1 MKKRT
6 SSMSRRVV
14 SLLMSLVLTLTLVTP
29 AAFATEVVGGSGTA
43 IIEGN
48 ANPADANPS
57 GDNEGKDDENK
68 DTEHGGDEQPTNPG
82 DEDKNPGEGDGG
94 SDDANKPGE
103 DNKGK
108 QNTEDENNSEDDIA
122 PLNDDTDSD
131 VWDGKPAEKFAGGA
145 GTVDDPYKISTGAE
159 LAYLAGKVNGG
170 ESYSGEYFKLTNDIR
185 LNEQDVPTG
194 GNSWTPIGNS
204 SNKFQG
210 TFDGDG
216 HTISGLY
223 ITATGSGAGNL
234 GLFGNLGNSAVIK
247 NLIVK
252 GTVDCDKKTY
262 VAGVAGRCVAWKTVV
277 QNCGFYGNVVGGNS
291 NVGGVVGFGN
301 NVAKN
306 CWYYY
311 SGDTDGY
318 KVGVS
323 GGTAGNNCYQN
334 VSSSAKGTYVQ
345 ANFADTV
352 TEKLNASLSD
362 GDKLW
367 KVGTKHPEFPGP
379 NERVVILDKY
389 LPTSTAAMSIKDD
402 VSGKLVS
409 QIIVENGG
417 QVTLVPTG
425 TVWYSLDGK
434 NWDSFSGERSIQI
447 NATEQTVRIYYAA
460 SDEEME
466 AGAWY
471 KKDEGTS
478 ETPYE
483 IGSAAQL
490 AYLAKLVNEGN
501 SFQGKFIRL
510 KNDIRLN
517 DKDVPTAEDNPVAW
531 TPIGVYVDGSTKDKP
546 FSGTFDGN
554 GHTISG
560 LYINSDANG
569 QGLFAV
575 LGAGGTVQNLIVT
588 GTVHAPN
595 SAVVGGI
602 AAKSSGTVRNCGF
615 YGDVQAGKPKSPW
628 WLTAG
633 GVVGDG
639 NANNCWYY
647 QTTDDKKLGT
657 AGSYPTNSYQNVS
670 ASLSG
675 NGTYIKS
682 EGFAAAVAEK
692 LNPAAFEKGWKL
704 WAAEDGENAKPY
716 PLFSEQNANELVLVK
731 LQPYVKFGM
740 NSELFGKVTFAGG
753 GTSALAKVDT
763 KLTLQADGG
772 MAAFYTTES
781 EKQDSYT
788 TTDGLKQFSEAYV
801 VNKSDGG
808 KVVTLYYGSANDFTA
823 TALERAFYYDALN
836 YTIKSITY
844 KDENDENKTASAEE
858 VFQTFAG
865 LVNKGV
871 DFKGKTVNLGADID
885 LSDIE
890 WTPVGT
896 ADHPFRGIF
905 TGGTSYYTISG
916 LKVNGDFANAGLFG
930 VVDGGTIQYV
940 TITDSTKTEETADE
954 SGETTPVEK
963 TIPAGNVNGKG
974 NTGSIVGWLKSGKV
988 ESCMSTATVKGSG
1001 NTGGLVGLVGAETVG
1016 ETAFVGTVNGSYYYN
1031 EARVGV
1037 PAAGKVLEGSA
1048 INKSF
1053 YLAETSTFGNTANEN
1068 GENGDTGARTA
1079 EEFAAGRVAWELKSS
1094 TNSKWGCTDDL
1105 RPCLGSSVKPMEL
1118 KVSARDAMPVGVTLE
1133 IQLSDKNSGDM
1144 LRQLNDDDGT
1154 VYAYVKQYAN
1164 VTMSWTLSGPTETQV
1179 MFEPSDK
1186 VRQREGSSGCVYVSD
1201 NVSIQYYFIGAD
1213 ISWYNEETIAKK
1225 AYTIKTPAELNGLAL
1240 LVNGK
1245 VGKNETFEGWTLT
1258 LGNDISLKG
1267 YDWTPI
1273 GSSYSFEGVFDGSG
1287 HSITDLQIDVTLNSE
1302 NDHGPWGLFGKLG
1315 DTTGNASAKATIK
1328 NLTVDGSVTVI
1339 GKQIGCNVGGI
1350 VGYIYKGATVEHCHN
1365 LANVTAEAWY
1375 RKLGRNDSSTEPR
1388 AGGIAGYNEGGTITN
1403 CLNEG
1408 AVTIRGTD
1416 LYSQMY
1422 AGGIV
1427 GKASNGSV
1435 EYCWNYGTVDAS
1447 GVTLKA
1453 NAPTYF
1459 SRFVSG
1465 IAGSGT
1471 VLNCANFGMVK
1482 TGNGIPASGIG
1493 GMVTNSY
1500 NMGSVTGPEDK
1511 VYSISKERTVN
1522 SYTIDLTANTGVYV
1536 KNSAGT
1542 TDADKSQP
1550 ITITPDADGK
1560 NTTYTIDEKP
1570 LVDVLNEACTDMSI
1584 TGACL
1589 WTNKVDAPWNPVHVT
1604 QWNGEDVPGAPGKV
1618 TVTYYSNMTGSD
1630 TGKVDSAVLKDSK
1643 SHTFTLK
1650 TADELNFRNE
1660 NGRFMGWALS
1670 AEGAVAYP
1678 YKDGKFTSAKEVTV
1692 NEAERNVNL
1701 YAVWEQ
1707 LWTGTGTEVDP
1718 YKINDL
1724 NDLKKLQTQ
1733 VNEGYYQY
1741 ADKWFALTADIDMK
1755 NEPWKPIGTSESHKD
1770 AVDPDRRGELSNFA
1784 GNLDGNNFTIKNLNV
1799 EGAKGEQYVGLF
1811 GFATGSNVRTF
1822 KNLVLKGRV
1831 EIEENTS
1838 TGTSWCA
1845 GLIACA
1851 ENGNGP
1857 GVILDGITVDINI
1870 PRAAYSFTAGI
1881 VGRGV
1886 TQATKCNVYGFL
1898 AGGSGLTDYN
1908 RVSGTFIF
1916 KTAMEDCHNYATI
1929 NGRVAVGLWGGETGK
1944 VVNCSNS
1951 GNLTATGENS
1961 YGVHNS
1967 GYAAGI
1973 AYKGQFD
1980 NCMNDGTVASTNGS
1994 AFGIAYSGTAEHCRN
2009 IGSVSGALN
2018 TYGIVGGGSSSFC
2031 YNLGQIT
2038 AKNGKAYGIGG
2049 SANYS
2054 FTYNEKTPVALNVA
2068 GSKNDTGYY
2077 LSDKELSSGGI
2088 WATKDDFASGKV
2100 AWGVDGGEGAHKNYW
2115 TQGANNYPVPI
2126 GNGTSTSY
2134 YRAKAEY
2141 GTGGTVTLTRS
2152 GNEVATRSSTDAVY
2166 GPAGTSVAA
2175 KATPKNNTFK
2185 LSSLTLDLMS
2195 TGKPTTLENGGDF
2208 HLGEANAV
2216 VKAEFTGNSGGG
2228 GGYYYGGTGDGT
2240 GTGDKDDEGLQD
2252 GLNMDVEYDIKG
2264 LVLGAYAE
2272 WGSNGGNKSFQKW
2285 LEENPNVVRA
2295 LLTNSLDNMATA
2307 AVGKKTDET
2316 KDLAALLL
2324 ASLNEHTGVDGKDG
2338 DTIAKALQKYIDSGS
2353 EEVFS
2358 AWLTGGGGM
2367 ASGTYESIYG
2377 QYASSLAALADRLYS
2392 KWEASGTSM
2401 TFPVWLDSQQVS
2413 MDSLSENADEPD
2425 TDNTN
2430 DPQTSDAPDDVPD
2443 GQDTEGG
2450 ASGNSVW
2457 EIIGTVVRENPI
2469 LVWSIVAVIAA
2480 LIIVGAVRRYHKVKR
2495 DEHDEK

>member
-6 SSMSRRVV
+6 SNLSRRIV
-14 SLLMSLVLTLTLVTP
+14 SLLMSIVLTLTLVTP
-29 AAFATEVVGGSGTA
+29 AAFATEVVDDSGTTIVEGGAGTTGTTPSGDAGNGGSGDVST
-43 IIEGN
+43 
-48 ANPADANPS
+48 PA
-57 GDNEGKDDENK
+57 GGKDS
-68 DTEHGGDEQPTNPG
+68 
-82 DEDKNPGEGDGG
+82 EDKNTE
-94 SDDANKPGE
+94 DANKPDEDKKGE
-103 DNKGK
+103 ENPDGDKKDEAPDEDKKDEENKDE
-108 QNTEDENNSEDDIA
+108 QPAEEIDTLEDEGENAVDA
-122 PLNDDTDSD
+122 VT
-131 VWDGKPAEKFAGGA
+131 VWDGSTATQFAD
-145 GTVDDPYKISTGAE
+145 GTGTESDPYQISTGAE
-159 LAYLAGKVNGG
+159 LAWLAAQVNAGTN
-170 ESYSGEYFKLTNDIR
+170 YSGEYFTLTSDIQ
-185 LNEQDVPTG
+185 LNE
-194 GNSWTPIGNS
+194 
-204 SNKFQG
+204 
-210 TFDGDG
+210 
-216 HTISGLY
+216 
-223 ITATGSGAGNL
+223 
-234 GLFGNLGNSAVIK
+234 
-247 NLIVK
+247 
-252 GTVDCDKKTY
+252 
-262 VAGVAGRCVAWKTVV
+262 
-277 QNCGFYGNVVGGNS
+277 
-291 NVGGVVGFGN
+291 
-301 NVAKN
+301 
-306 CWYYY
+306 
-311 SGDTDGY
+311 
-318 KVGVS
+318 
-323 GGTAGNNCYQN
+323 
-334 VSSSAKGTYVQ
+334 
-345 ANFADTV
+345 
-352 TEKLNASLSD
+352 
-362 GDKLW
+362 
-367 KVGTKHPEFPGP
+367 
-379 NERVVILDKY
+379 LD
-389 LPTSTAAMSIKDD
+389 
-402 VSGKLVS
+402 
-409 QIIVENGG
+409 ENGMPKAAEG
-417 QVTLVPTG
+417 QTG
-425 TVWYSLDGK
+425 
-434 NWDSFSGERSIQI
+434 
-447 NATEQTVRIYYAA
+447 
-460 SDEEME
+460 
-466 AGAWY
+466 
-471 KKDEGTS
+471 
-478 ETPYE
+478 PY
-483 IGSAAQL
+483 Q
-490 AYLAKLVNEGN
+490 
-501 SFQGKFIRL
+501 
-510 KNDIRLN
+510 
-517 DKDVPTAEDNPVAW
+517 W
-531 TPIGVYVDGSTKDKP
+531 TPIGVYVDGRKNDKP

-560 LYINSDANG
+560 LYINSMMANG

-588 GTVHAPN
+588 GTVHTPYGD
-595 SAVVGGI
+595 VVGGI
-602 AAKSSGTVRNCGF
+602 AAKSSGKVWNCGF
-615 YGDVQAGKPKSPW
+615 YGDVRADT
-628 WLTAG
+628 WLSTVG
-633 GVVGDG
+633 GVVGEG

-647 QTTDDKKLGT
+647 QTTDDKEPGT

-670 ASLSG
+670 NG
-675 NGTYIKS
+675 VNGTYINDD
-682 EGFAAAVAEK
+682 FAAAVAEK

-704 WAAEDGENAKPY
+704 WRAEAGENAKPY
-716 PLFSEQNANELVLVK
+716 PVFSEQNTNDMVFVK
-731 LQPYVKFGM
+731 LQPYVKYGM
-740 NSELFGKVTFAGG
+740 NSGLFGKVTFDGG
-753 GTSALAKVDT
+753 GTSVLVKVGT
-763 KLTLQADGG
+763 KLTLKANGVTD
-772 MAAFYTTES
+772 AFYTTES
-781 EKQDSYT
+781 GKSYT
-788 TTDGLKQFSEAYV
+788 TTNDLKKFSEGYTVDA
-801 VNKSDGG
+801 SDGG
-808 KVVTLYYGSANDFTA
+808 KVVTLYYGSANEFTA

-905 TGGTSYYTISG
+905 TVSAKSGKYYTISG
-916 LKVNGDFANAGLFG
+916 LQVKEGFANAGLFG

-1053 YLAETSTFGNTANEN
+1053 YLAETSTFGSTADEN

-1079 EEFAAGRVAWELKSS
+1079 EEFAAGRVAWELKNSNR
-1094 TNSKWGCTDDL
+1094 NSKWGCLEGDL
-1105 RPCLGSSVKPMEL
+1105 RPRLGGSVKPVEL
-1118 KVSARDAMPVGVTLE
+1118 KVYAKDKDAIPAGVTLE
-1133 IQLSDKNSGDM
+1133 IQLSDKNSGDK

-1164 VTMSWTLSGPTETQV
+1164 VKMSWTLSGPTGTQV
-1179 MFEPSDK
+1179 MFEPSGA
-1186 VRQREGSSGCVYVSD
+1186 VSNREGNSGCVYVSD

-1213 ISWYNEETIAKK
+1213 ISWYNKETIAKK

-1273 GSSYSFEGVFDGSG
+1273 GDYYSFKGVFDGGG
-1287 HSITDLQIDVTLNSE
+1287 HSITDLQIDVTLNSGD
-1302 NDHGPWGLFGKLG
+1302 NGAWGLFGKLG
-1315 DTTGNASAKATIK
+1315 DNAKIE

-1350 VGYIYKGATVEHCHN
+1350 VGYIYKGATVEHCRN
-1365 LANVTAEAWY
+1365 LANVTAEA
-1375 RKLGRNDSSTEPR
+1375 NSSTVPQ
-1388 AGGIAGYNEGGTITN
+1388 AGGIAGYNEGGTIKN

-1408 AVTIRGTD
+1408 KVTIKGTD
-1416 LYSQMY
+1416 LSRKMY
-1422 AGGIV
+1422 AGGVV
-1427 GKASNGSV
+1427 GNAVNGSV
-1435 EYCWNYGTVDAS
+1435 EYCWNYGTVDAN
-1447 GVTLKA
+1447 GVTLAA
-1453 NAPTYF
+1453 NAPAYLF
-1459 SRFVSG
+1459 RLVSG
-1465 IAGSGT
+1465 IAGFSK
-1471 VLNCANFGMVK
+1471 VLNCANFGEVK
-1482 TGNGIPASGIG
+1482 AGNGGVSASGIG

-1500 NMGSVTGPEDK
+1500 NLGTVTGAAGK
-1511 VYSISKERTVN
+1511 TYGISSDTVVN
-1522 SYTIDLTANTGVYV
+1522 SYTIDLTAGTGVYV
-1536 KNSAGT
+1536 KKSAGT
-1542 TDADKSQP
+1542 DDEKLQS

-1560 NTTYTIDEKP
+1560 NTTYTIDGTP
-1570 LVDVLNEACTDMSI
+1570 LVDVLNKACTDI
-1584 TGACL
+1584 ADACL

-1618 TVTYYSNMTGSD
+1618 TVTYYSNMTGND
-1630 TGKVDSAVLKDSK
+1630 IGKVESAVLKDSK
-1643 SHTFTLK
+1643 SNTFTLK

-2307 AVGKKTDET
+2307 AVGKKTDEA

-2338 DTIAKALQKYIDSGS
+2338 DTITKALQKYIDSGS
-2353 EEVFS
+2353 DEVFS
-2358 AWLTGGGGM
+2358 AWLTTGSGM

-2401 TFPVWLDSQQVS
+2401 TFPVWLDSQQVT
-2413 MDSLSENADEPD
+2413 MESLSENAEEPD
-2425 TDNTN
+2425 TEPDDT
-2430 DPQTSDAPDDVPD
+2430 QTTEAPEDVPD

-2457 EIIGTVVRENPI
+2457 EVIGTVVRENPI

>member
-6 SSMSRRVV
+6 SSMSRRIV
-14 SLLMSLVLTLTLVTP
+14 SLLMSMVLTLTLVTP

-48 ANPADANPS
+48 ANPADANPNE
-57 GDNEGKDDENK
+57 DTEGKDDENK

-82 DEDKNPGEGDGG
+82 DEDKNPGEGEG
-94 SDDANKPGE
+94 DDANKPGE
-103 DNKGK
+103 DKKGEENPAEDKKDEDNKDEPP
-108 QNTEDENNSEDDIA
+108 TEDENNSEDDIA

-159 LAYLAGKVNGG
+159 LAYLAEKVNGG
-170 ESYSGEYFKLTNDIR
+170 ESYSGNYFKLTSDIR
-185 LNEQDVPTG
+185 LNTDDVPTS
-194 GNSWTPIGNS
+194 GNEWTPIGN
-204 SNKFQG
+204 G
-210 TFDGDG
+210 TAKPFSGIFDGAG
-216 HTISGLY
+216 HVISGLY
-223 ITATGSGAGNL
+223 ISDAAFP
-234 GLFGNLGNSAVIK
+234 GLFGKVS
-247 NLIVK
+247 
-252 GTVDCDKKTY
+252 GTVQNLVVQGSVTAGNKA
-262 VAGVAGRCVAWKTVV
+262 VASTGGYAAGGIACEAGNVI
-277 QNCGFYGNVVGGNS
+277 QNCGFYGKVSDSTGWYLDI
-291 NVGGVVGFGN
+291 GGVVGI
-301 NVAKN
+301 
-306 CWYYY
+306 
-311 SGDTDGY
+311 
-318 KVGVS
+318 
-323 GGTAGNNCYQN
+323 GGT
-334 VSSSAKGTYVQ
+334 
-345 ANFADTV
+345 
-352 TEKLNASLSD
+352 
-362 GDKLW
+362 
-367 KVGTKHPEFPGP
+367 
-379 NERVVILDKY
+379 
-389 LPTSTAAMSIKDD
+389 
-402 VSGKLVS
+402 
-409 QIIVENGG
+409 
-417 QVTLVPTG
+417 
-425 TVWYSLDGK
+425 
-434 NWDSFSGERSIQI
+434 
-447 NATEQTVRIYYAA
+447 
-460 SDEEME
+460 
-466 AGAWY
+466 
-471 KKDEGTS
+471 
-478 ETPYE
+478 
-483 IGSAAQL
+483 
-490 AYLAKLVNEGN
+490 
-501 SFQGKFIRL
+501 
-510 KNDIRLN
+510 
-517 DKDVPTAEDNPVAW
+517 
-531 TPIGVYVDGSTKDKP
+531 
-546 FSGTFDGN
+546 
-554 GHTISG
+554 
-560 LYINSDANG
+560 
-569 QGLFAV
+569 
-575 LGAGGTVQNLIVT
+575 
-588 GTVHAPN
+588 
-595 SAVVGGI
+595 
-602 AAKSSGTVRNCGF
+602 
-615 YGDVQAGKPKSPW
+615 
-628 WLTAG
+628 
-633 GVVGDG
+633 
-639 NANNCWYY
+639 NNCWYY
-647 QTTDDKKLGT
+647 QMPHATNDKKLGT
-657 AGSYPTNSYQNVS
+657 AGSYATNSYQNVS
-670 ASLSG
+670 NG
-675 NGTYIKS
+675 VNGTYINDD
-682 EGFAAAVAEK
+682 FAAAVAEK

-704 WAAEDGENAKPY
+704 WAAEAGENAKPY
-716 PLFSEQNANELVLVK
+716 PVFSEQNTNDMVFVK
-731 LQPYVKFGM
+731 LQPYVKYGM
-740 NSELFGKVTFAGG
+740 NSGLFGKVTFDGG
-753 GTSALAKVDT
+753 GTSVLVKVGT
-763 KLTLQADGG
+763 KLTLKANGVTD
-772 MAAFYTTES
+772 AFYTTES
-781 EKQDSYT
+781 GKSYT
-788 TTDGLKQFSEAYV
+788 TTNDLKKFSEGYTVDA
-801 VNKSDGG
+801 SDGG
-808 KVVTLYYGSANDFTA
+808 KVVTLYYGSANEFTA

-905 TGGTSYYTISG
+905 TVSAKSGKYYTISG
-916 LKVNGDFANAGLFG
+916 LQVKEGFANAGLFG

-1053 YLAETSTFGNTANEN
+1053 YLAETSTFGSTADEN

-1079 EEFAAGRVAWELKSS
+1079 EEFAAGRVAWELKNSNR
-1094 TNSKWGCTDDL
+1094 NSKWGCLEGDL
-1105 RPCLGSSVKPMEL
+1105 RPRLGGSVKPVEL
-1118 KVSARDAMPVGVTLE
+1118 KVYAKDKDAIPAGVTLE
-1133 IQLSDKNSGDM
+1133 IQLSDKNSGDK

-1164 VTMSWTLSGPTETQV
+1164 VKMSWTLSGPTGTQV
-1179 MFEPSDK
+1179 MFEPSGA
-1186 VRQREGSSGCVYVSD
+1186 VSNREGNSGCVYVSD

-1213 ISWYNEETIAKK
+1213 ISWYNKETIAKK

-1273 GSSYSFEGVFDGSG
+1273 GDYYSFKGVFDGGG
-1287 HSITDLQIDVTLNSE
+1287 HSITDLQIDVTLNSGD
-1302 NDHGPWGLFGKLG
+1302 NGAWGLFGKLG
-1315 DTTGNASAKATIK
+1315 DNAKIE

-1350 VGYIYKGATVEHCHN
+1350 VGYIYKGATVEHCRN
-1365 LANVTAEAWY
+1365 LANVTAEA
-1375 RKLGRNDSSTEPR
+1375 NSSTVPQ
-1388 AGGIAGYNEGGTITN
+1388 AGGIAGYNEGGTIKN

-1408 AVTIRGTD
+1408 KVTIKGTD
-1416 LYSQMY
+1416 LSRKMY
-1422 AGGIV
+1422 AGGVV
-1427 GKASNGSV
+1427 GNAVNGSV
-1435 EYCWNYGTVDAS
+1435 EYCWNYGTVDAN
-1447 GVTLKA
+1447 GVTLAA
-1453 NAPTYF
+1453 NAPAYLF
-1459 SRFVSG
+1459 RLVSG
-1465 IAGSGT
+1465 IAGFSK
-1471 VLNCANFGMVK
+1471 VLNCANFGEVK
-1482 TGNGIPASGIG
+1482 AGNGGVSASGIG

-1500 NMGSVTGPEDK
+1500 NLGTVTGAAGK
-1511 VYSISKERTVN
+1511 TYGISSDTVVN
-1522 SYTIDLTANTGVYV
+1522 SYTIDLTAGTGVYV
-1536 KNSAGT
+1536 KKSAGT
-1542 TDADKSQP
+1542 DDEKLQS

-1560 NTTYTIDEKP
+1560 NTTYTIDGTP
-1570 LVDVLNEACTDMSI
+1570 LVDVLNKACTDI
-1584 TGACL
+1584 ADACL

-1618 TVTYYSNMTGSD
+1618 TVTYYSNMTGND
-1630 TGKVDSAVLKDSK
+1630 IGKVESAVLKDSK
-1643 SHTFTLK
+1643 SNTFTLK

-2307 AVGKKTDET
+2307 AVGKKTDEA

-2457 EIIGTVVRENPI
+2457 EVIGTVVRENPI

>member
-6 SSMSRRVV
+6 SNLSRRIV
-14 SLLMSLVLTLTLVTP
+14 SLLMSIVLTLTLVTP
-29 AAFATEVVGGSGTA
+29 AAFATEVVDDSGTTIVEGGAGTTGTTPSGDAGNGGSGDVST
-43 IIEGN
+43 
-48 ANPADANPS
+48 PADGKDSEN
-57 GDNEGKDDENK
+57 KDDEDK
-68 DTEHGGDEQPTNPG
+68 DTE
-82 DEDKNPGEGDGG
+82 
-94 SDDANKPGE
+94 DANKPGE
-103 DNKGK
+103 DKKGEENPAEDKKDEDNKDEPP
-108 QNTEDENNSEDDIA
+108 TEDENNSEDDIA

-131 VWDGKPAEKFAGGA
+131 VWDGKPAEKFADGA

-159 LAYLAGKVNGG
+159 LAYLAEKVNGG
-170 ESYSGEYFKLTNDIR
+170 ESYSGNYFKLTSDIR
-185 LNEQDVPTG
+185 LNTDDVPTSE
-194 GNSWTPIGNS
+194 NTWTPIGNS

-262 VAGVAGRCVAWKTVV
+262 VAGIAGRCVAWKTVV

-560 LYINSDANG
+560 LYINSMMANG

-588 GTVHAPN
+588 GTVHTPYGD
-595 SAVVGGI
+595 VVGGI
-602 AAKSSGTVRNCGF
+602 AAKSSGKVWNCGF
-615 YGDVQAGKPKSPW
+615 YGDVRAAT
-628 WLTAG
+628 WLSTVG
-633 GVVGDG
+633 GVVGEG

-647 QTTDDKKLGT
+647 QTTDDKEPGT

-670 ASLSG
+670 NG
-675 NGTYIKS
+675 VNGTYINDD
-682 EGFAAAVAEK
+682 FAAAVAEK

-704 WAAEDGENAKPY
+704 WRAEAGENAKPY
-716 PLFSEQNANELVLVK
+716 PVFSEQNTNDMVFVK
-731 LQPYVKFGM
+731 LQPYVKYGM
-740 NSELFGKVTFAGG
+740 NSGLFGKVTFDGG
-753 GTSALAKVDT
+753 GTSVLVKVGT
-763 KLTLQADGG
+763 KLTLKANGVTD
-772 MAAFYTTES
+772 AFYTTES
-781 EKQDSYT
+781 GKSYT
-788 TTDGLKQFSEAYV
+788 TTNDLKKFSEGYTVDA
-801 VNKSDGG
+801 SDGG

-823 TALERAFYYDALN
+823 TALEKAFYYN
-836 YTIKSITY
+836 IVGEYTIKSIAYT
-844 KDENDENKTASAEE
+844 DGDGEEKTASAEE

-885 LSDIE
+885 LSGIDWI
-890 WTPVGT
+890 PVGT
-896 ADHPFRGIF
+896 AEHPFRGTF

-916 LKVNGDFANAGLFG
+916 LQVKEGFANAGLFG

-940 TITDSTKTEETADE
+940 TIADSTKTEETADE
-954 SGETTPVEK
+954 SGETTS

-1053 YLAETSTFGNTANEN
+1053 YLAETSTFGSTADEN

-1079 EEFAAGRVAWELKSS
+1079 EEFAAGRVAWELKNSNR
-1094 TNSKWGCTDDL
+1094 NSKWGCLEGDL
-1105 RPCLGSSVKPMEL
+1105 RPRLGGSVKPVEL
-1118 KVSARDAMPVGVTLE
+1118 KVYAKDKDAIPAGVTLE
-1133 IQLSDKNSGDM
+1133 IQLSDKNSGDK

-1164 VTMSWTLSGPTETQV
+1164 VKMSWTLSGPTDTQV
-1179 MFEPSDK
+1179 IFESSTAMNDRK
-1186 VRQREGSSGCVYVSD
+1186 DSSGWISVSAD
-1201 NVSIQYYFIGAD
+1201 VNIQYYFIGAD
-1213 ISWYNEETIAKK
+1213 ISWYNKETIEKK

-1240 LVNGK
+1240 LANGK
-1245 VGKNETFEGWTLT
+1245 VGTHETFAGWKLT

-1273 GSSYSFEGVFDGSG
+1273 GDYYSFKGAFDGGG
-1287 HSITDLQIDVTLNSE
+1287 HSITDLQIDVTLNSGD
-1302 NDHGPWGLFGKLG
+1302 NGAWGLFGKLG
-1315 DTTGNASAKATIK
+1315 DNAKIE

-1350 VGYIYKGATVEHCHN
+1350 VGYIKGATVEHCRN
-1365 LANVTAEAWY
+1365 LANVTAEA
-1375 RKLGRNDSSTEPR
+1375 NSSTVPQ
-1388 AGGIAGYNEGGTITN
+1388 AGGIAGYNEGGTIKN

-1408 AVTIRGTD
+1408 KVTIKGTD
-1416 LYSQMY
+1416 LSGKMY
-1422 AGGIV
+1422 AGGVV
-1427 GKASNGSV
+1427 GNAANGSV
-1435 EYCWNYGTVDAS
+1435 EYCWNYGTVDAN
-1447 GVTLKA
+1447 GVTLAA
-1453 NAPTYF
+1453 NAPAYL
-1459 SRFVSG
+1459 SRLVSG
-1465 IAGSGT
+1465 IAGFSK
-1471 VLNCANFGMVK
+1471 VLNCANFGEVK
-1482 TGNGIPASGIG
+1482 AGNGGVSASGIG

-1500 NMGSVTGPEDK
+1500 NLGTVTGAAGK
-1511 VYSISKERTVN
+1511 TYGISSDTVVN
-1522 SYTIDLTANTGVYV
+1522 SYTIDLTAGTGVYV
-1536 KNSAGT
+1536 KKSAGT
-1542 TDADKSQP
+1542 DDEKLQS

-1560 NTTYTIDEKP
+1560 NTTYTIDGTP
-1570 LVDVLNEACTDMSI
+1570 LVDVLNKACTDI
-1584 TGACL
+1584 ADACL

-2307 AVGKKTDET
+2307 AVGKKTDEA

-2324 ASLNEHTGVDGKDG
+2324 ASLNEHTGVDGKNG

>member
-6 SSMSRRVV
+6 SNLSRRIV
-14 SLLMSLVLTLTLVTP
+14 SLLMSIVLTLTLVTP
-29 AAFATEVVGGSGTA
+29 AAFATEVVDGGGTTIVEGGAGTTGTTPSGDAGNGGSGDVST
-43 IIEGN
+43 
-48 ANPADANPS
+48 PADGKDSEN
-57 GDNEGKDDENK
+57 KDDEDK
-68 DTEHGGDEQPTNPG
+68 GTE
-82 DEDKNPGEGDGG
+82 DG
-94 SDDANKPGE
+94 NKPGE
-103 DNKGK
+103 DKKGEENPAEDKKDEDNKDEPP
-108 QNTEDENNSEDDIA
+108 TEDENNSEDDIA

-131 VWDGKPAEKFAGGA
+131 VWDGKPAEKFADGA

-159 LAYLAGKVNGG
+159 LAYLAEKVNGG
-170 ESYSGEYFKLTNDIR
+170 ESYSGNYFKLTSDIR
-185 LNEQDVPTG
+185 LNTDDVPTS
-194 GNSWTPIGNS
+194 GNEWTPIGN
-204 SNKFQG
+204 G
-210 TFDGDG
+210 TAKPFSGIFDGAG
-216 HTISGLY
+216 HVISGLY
-223 ITATGSGAGNL
+223 ISDAAFP
-234 GLFGNLGNSAVIK
+234 GLFGKVS
-247 NLIVK
+247 
-252 GTVDCDKKTY
+252 GTVQNLVVQGSVTAGNKA
-262 VAGVAGRCVAWKTVV
+262 VALTGGYAAGGIACEAGNVI
-277 QNCGFYGNVVGGNS
+277 QNCGFYGKVSDSTGWDLDI
-291 NVGGVVGFGN
+291 GGVVGI
-301 NVAKN
+301 
-306 CWYYY
+306 
-311 SGDTDGY
+311 
-318 KVGVS
+318 
-323 GGTAGNNCYQN
+323 GGT
-334 VSSSAKGTYVQ
+334 
-345 ANFADTV
+345 
-352 TEKLNASLSD
+352 
-362 GDKLW
+362 
-367 KVGTKHPEFPGP
+367 
-379 NERVVILDKY
+379 
-389 LPTSTAAMSIKDD
+389 
-402 VSGKLVS
+402 
-409 QIIVENGG
+409 
-417 QVTLVPTG
+417 
-425 TVWYSLDGK
+425 
-434 NWDSFSGERSIQI
+434 
-447 NATEQTVRIYYAA
+447 
-460 SDEEME
+460 
-466 AGAWY
+466 
-471 KKDEGTS
+471 
-478 ETPYE
+478 
-483 IGSAAQL
+483 
-490 AYLAKLVNEGN
+490 
-501 SFQGKFIRL
+501 
-510 KNDIRLN
+510 
-517 DKDVPTAEDNPVAW
+517 
-531 TPIGVYVDGSTKDKP
+531 
-546 FSGTFDGN
+546 
-554 GHTISG
+554 
-560 LYINSDANG
+560 
-569 QGLFAV
+569 
-575 LGAGGTVQNLIVT
+575 
-588 GTVHAPN
+588 
-595 SAVVGGI
+595 
-602 AAKSSGTVRNCGF
+602 
-615 YGDVQAGKPKSPW
+615 
-628 WLTAG
+628 
-633 GVVGDG
+633 
-639 NANNCWYY
+639 NNCWYY
-647 QTTDDKKLGT
+647 QMPHATNDKKLGT
-657 AGSYPTNSYQNVS
+657 AGSYATNSYQNVS
-670 ASLSG
+670 NG
-675 NGTYIKS
+675 VNGTYINDD
-682 EGFAAAVAEK
+682 FAAAVAEK

-704 WAAEDGENAKPY
+704 WAAEAGENAKPY
-716 PLFSEQNANELVLVK
+716 PVFSEQNTNELVFVK

-740 NSELFGKVTFAGG
+740 NSELNGKVTFEENG
-753 GTSALAKVDT
+753 GTSVLVKVGT
-763 KLTLQADGG
+763 KLTLKADGG
-772 MAAFYTTES
+772 MDAFYTTES
-781 EKQDSYT
+781 GKSYT
-788 TTDGLKQFSEAYV
+788 TTNDLKKFSEGYTVDA
-801 VNKSDGG
+801 SDGG
-808 KVVTLYYGSANDFTA
+808 KVVTLYYGSANEFTA

-905 TGGTSYYTISG
+905 TVSAKSGKYYTISG
-916 LKVNGDFANAGLFG
+916 LQVKEGFANAGLFG

-1053 YLAETSTFGNTANEN
+1053 YLAETSTFGSTADEN

-1079 EEFAAGRVAWELKSS
+1079 EEFAAGRVAWELKNSNR
-1094 TNSKWGCTDDL
+1094 NSKWGCLEGDL
-1105 RPCLGSSVKPMEL
+1105 RPRLGGSVKPVEL
-1118 KVSARDAMPVGVTLE
+1118 KVYAKDKDAIPAGVTLE
-1133 IQLSDKNSGDM
+1133 IQLSDKNSGDK

-1164 VTMSWTLSGPTETQV
+1164 VKMSWTLSGPTGTQV
-1179 MFEPSDK
+1179 MFEPSGA
-1186 VRQREGSSGCVYVSD
+1186 VSNREGNSGCVYVSD

-1213 ISWYNEETIAKK
+1213 ISWYNKETIEKK
-1225 AYTIKTPAELNGLAL
+1225 EYTIKTPAELNGLAL
-1240 LVNGK
+1240 LANGK
-1245 VGKNETFEGWTLT
+1245 VGTHETFAGWKLT

-1273 GSSYSFEGVFDGSG
+1273 GDYYSFKGAFDGGG
-1287 HSITDLQIDVTLNSE
+1287 HSITDLQIDVTLNSGD
-1302 NDHGPWGLFGKLG
+1302 NGAWGLFGELG
-1315 DTTGNASAKATIK
+1315 DNAKIE

-1339 GKQIGCNVGGI
+1339 GKQIDCNVGGI
-1350 VGYIYKGATVEHCHN
+1350 VGYICKGATVEHCRN
-1365 LANVTAEAWY
+1365 LANVTAEA
-1375 RKLGRNDSSTEPR
+1375 NSSTVPQ
-1388 AGGIAGYNEGGTITN
+1388 AGGIAGYNEGGTIKN

-1408 AVTIRGTD
+1408 KVTIKGTD
-1416 LYSQMY
+1416 LSRRMY
-1422 AGGIV
+1422 AGGVV
-1427 GKASNGSV
+1427 GNAVNGSV

-1550 ITITPDADGK
+1550 ITITTDADGK
-1560 NTTYTIDEKP
+1560 NTTYTIGEKP

-1660 NGRFMGWALS
+1660 NGRFLGWALS

-1678 YKDGKFTSAKEVTV
+1678 YKDGDFTGAKMVTV
-1692 NEAERNVNL
+1692 SEAERNVNL

-1707 LWTGTGTEVDP
+1707 LWTGIGTEADP
-1718 YKINDL
+1718 YKISTLD
-1724 NDLKKLQTQ
+1724 DLKDLQTQ

-1741 ADKWFALTADIDMK
+1741 ADKWFALTNDIDME

-1770 AVDPDRRGELSNFA
+1770 AADSDRRGELSNFA

-2307 AVGKKTDET
+2307 AVGKKTDEA